1 MSRKN
6 EFPFFFAFEGID
18 GAGKSSL
25 IAKVKEKLL
34 EVLTLAGDP
43 VMVVETHRLP
53 MTDVPLGADL
63 RQAVKDQL
71 LTVEEEILG
80 LTMNRSQA
88 VGFLRKTILEERR
101 ERSTIILMDRWFGT
115 CVAYQGTDAPHLSL
129 EISALHKRFV
139 QAHPRITFLLD
150 IDPQV
155 ALSRMLA
162 DRPLLDPNE
171 QDIMRQ
177 ASIRRQYQHLAKVRS
192 DWVQL
197 NGEYPQ
203 ERLAMMVVEAI
214 FECMKKDQENA

>member
-1 MSRKN
+1 MSHKN

-18 GAGKSSL
+18 GSGKSSL
-25 IAKVKEKLL
+25 IANVKEKLQQI
-34 EVLTLAGDP
+34 LTMGGEAP
-43 VMVVETHRLP
+43 MVVETHRLP
-53 MTDVPLGADL
+53 MTAVPLGADL

-88 VGFLRKTILEERR
+88 VGLLRKTIIDERR

-139 QAHPRITFLLD
+139 QLHPRITFLLD

-155 ALSRMLA
+155 ALERMLA

-177 ASIRRQYQHLAKVRS
+177 SSIRSQYQQLAKVRS

-203 ERLAMMVVEAI
+203 DRLATMVVEAI
-214 FECMKKDQENA
+214 FDCMKKDQQNA